1 MAASAKHF
9 SFLFCLALFSSLS
22 MLMPEIASFSAKS
35 PPPTTANP
43 KETVEVPNN
52 EPPLSKQEQD
62 PNFISDTQNGYGLYS
77 QETDQFPPTTTTN
90 PPSTTSNL
98 PYKTE
103 SEQPYYDDN
112 KQAYVTNPRGTSD
125 TRFMDRGYTNNYNS
139 NNNNNNKRA
148 YVTNP
153 QGMSDT
159 RFMDR
164 GYTTTTTNNNY
175 YMNKGY
181 NTAATDNYYN
191 GGNNYN
197 PQQQGMSDTRFLEN
211 GRYFYDIQSENNYN
225 NGYGSSRGV
234 DNYNKGYY
242 GNSHNENSYVVNNS
256 MEGYQ
261 NQEQYQEGQEEYVP

>member
-9 SFLFCLALFSSLS
+9 SFLFCLALFSTLHAHARDSQF
-22 MLMPEIASFSAKS
+22 FSKVTT
-35 PPPTTANP
+35 PTTTTTPAAIANP
-43 KETVEVPNN
+43 NEKVEFPNN
-52 EPPLSKQEQD
+52 EPPLSKQEQE
-62 PNFISDTQNGYGLYS
+62 PNFIPDTQNGYGLYS

-90 PPSTTSNL
+90 PASTASNL

-103 SEQPYYDDN
+103 YEQPYDDD
-112 KQAYVTNPRGTSD
+112 KQAYVTKPQGMSD
-125 TRFMDRGYTNNYNS
+125 ARFMDRGYT
-139 NNNNNNKRA
+139 NNNNKRA

-164 GYTTTTTNNNY
+164 GYTTSTNNNNY

-191 GGNNYN
+191 GGHNYN

-242 GNSHNENSYVVNNS
+242 GNSYNENSYVVNNS

>member
-9 SFLFCLALFSSLS
+9 SFLICLALFSSLHAHARES
-22 MLMPEIASFSAKS
+22 QFFSKVTTPA
-35 PPPTTANP
+35 TANP

-52 EPPLSKQEQD
+52 EQPLSKQEQD
-62 PNFISDTQNGYGLYS
+62 PNFIPDTQNGYGLYS

-90 PPSTTSNL
+90 PPSTASNL

-103 SEQPYYDDN
+103 SEQPYDDDV
-112 KQAYVTNPRGTSD
+112 KQAYVTNPQGMSD
-125 TRFMDRGYTNNYNS
+125 TRFMDRGYT
-139 NNNNNNKRA
+139 NNNNKRA

-164 GYTTTTTNNNY
+164 GYTTSTSTNNNNY
-175 YMNKGY
+175 YMNKGHS
-181 NTAATDNYYN
+181 TAATDNYYN
-191 GGNNYN
+191 GGHNYN

-242 GNSHNENSYVVNNS
+242 GNSYNENSYVVNNS

-261 NQEQYQEGQEEYVP
+261 NQEQFQEDQEEYVP